1 MNHLKEFNNFKLN
14 EESRY
19 NDDFDIL
26 ILKNIN
32 NNLKKGDIIT
42 IVEIVDYHIF
52 ITDNDISFSIKNFPE
67 YDFWKELEDE
77 EDEEDVN
84 PTFSRLRD
92 RL

>member
-32 NNLKKGDIIT
+32 NNLKKGDIVT

-67 YDFWKELEDE
+67 YDFWKELVDE
-77 EDEEDVN
+77 EDDEDVN